1 MMGRM
6 MVLVIS
12 TVMNSKSPVGIGY
25 YVYRRCMFLVRIQR
39 KASNITLFMSK
50 QDTIL

>member
-1 MMGRM
+1 MMEHM

-12 TVMNSKSPVGIGY
+12 TVMNSKSQVGIGY
-25 YVYRRCMFLVRIQR
+25 YVYRKCMFLVQIQR

>member
-1 MMGRM
+1 MMEHM
-6 MVLVIS
+6 MVLVS
-12 TVMNSKSPVGIGY
+12 YTVMNSPMGIGY

-39 KASNITLFMSK
+39 KAGNIKLFMSK